1 MGRITPIMKYIR
13 RVLIEEVYGRLSKA
27 FRPQT
32 TVHWIL
38 THVIKALCSL
48 IRRAGWPALTS
59 RPTTFNNRYVP
70 LT

>member
-1 MGRITPIMKYIR
+1 MGRITPIMNYIR
-13 RVLIEEVYGRLSKA
+13 RVLIEEVYGRLSKT

-32 TVHWIL
+32 TVQTIF
-38 THVIKALCSL
+38 THVTKALCSL
-48 IRRAGWPALTS
+48 IRRTGWPALTS

>member
-13 RVLIEEVYGRLSKA
+13 RVLVEEVYGRLSKA

-38 THVIKALCSL
+38 THVTKALCSL
-48 IRRAGWPALTS
+48 IRRVG
-59 RPTTFNNRYVP
+59 
-70 LT
+70 

>member
-1 MGRITPIMKYIR
+1 MGRITPIMNYIR
-13 RVLIEEVYGRLSKA
+13 RVLVEEVYGRLSKA
-27 FRPQT
+27 LRPQT

-38 THVIKALCSL
+38 TRVKKASCSP
-48 IRRAGWPALTS
+48 IRRPGWPALTS